1 MGDPKMPRRI
11 WKKPKRPLNYDLMMD
26 ELKTL
31 GTFGLK
37 TKKEL
42 WKTQTELSRVRLQ
55 ARSLLA
61 LRQEE
66 RERKEPILIQSLSK
80 IGLVDQNSTLDDVLN
95 LQVNDLLSRRL
106 QTMAQRKLFFKTP
119 YQARQAIVH
128 GHIMIGDSV
137 VTIPSYVVKTEEE
150 AKIRLIPESRF
161 NETLSKPESDLGS
174 PETENLE
181 SETNDQSKNEES
193 PVKQDAEKEST
204 EESPVKQDAEKE
216 STEES

>member
-1 MGDPKMPRRI
+1 MGDPKTSRKV

-37 TKKEL
+37 TKREL

-61 LRQEE
+61 LGQEA
-66 RERKEPILIQSLSK
+66 RGRKEPILMQSLSK

-95 LQVNDLLSRRL
+95 LQVTDLLERRL
-106 QTMAQRKLFFKTP
+106 QTIAHKKLYFKTP

-128 GHIMIGDSV
+128 GHVMIENNV
-137 VTIPSYVVKTEEE
+137 VTIPSYIVKTEEE

-161 NETLSKPESDLGS
+161 NETLSKPKSDLGT

-181 SETNDQSKNEES
+181 SEINNQGKNEES
-193 PVKQDAEKEST
+193 TIKQDVPKEST
-204 EESPVKQDAEKE
+204 E
-216 STEES
+216 

>member
-1 MGDPKMPRRI
+1 MGDPKTPRRV

-37 TKKEL
+37 TKREL

-106 QTMAQRKLFFKTP
+106 QTIAQRKLFFKTP

-128 GHIMIGDSV
+128 GHIMIGDSI
-137 VTIPSYVVKTEEE
+137 VTIPSYIVKTEEE
-150 AKIRLIPESRF
+150 TKIRLIPESRF

-181 SETNDQSKNEES
+181 SEINDQSKNEES
-193 PVKQDAEKEST
+193 PVKQDAEKKST
-204 EESPVKQDAEKE
+204 EEPPVKQDAEKK
-216 STEES
+216 STE

>member
-1 MGDPKMPRRI
+1 MVDPKMSRKV

-106 QTMAQRKLFFKTP
+106 QTITQRKLFFKTP

-150 AKIRLIPESRF
+150 EKIHLIPESRF

-181 SETNDQSKNEES
+181 IETGDQPKNVES
-193 PVKQDAEKEST
+193 PVKQDAEKES
-204 EESPVKQDAEKE
+204 PVKQEAEKE
-216 STEES
+216 STE

>member
-1 MGDPKMPRRI
+1 MGDPKTPSRV

-26 ELKTL
+26 ELKIL

-37 TKKEL
+37 TKREL
-42 WKTQTELSRVRLQ
+42 WKTQTELSRVRLH

-61 LRQEE
+61 LRREV

-95 LQVNDLLSRRL
+95 LQVTDLLSRRL
-106 QTMAQRKLFFKTP
+106 QTIAQRKLYFKTP

-128 GHIMIGDSV
+128 GHVMIGDSV
-137 VTIPSYVVKTEEE
+137 VTIPSYIVKTEEE

-174 PETENLE
+174 PDTENLE
-181 SETNDQSKNEES
+181 SETNDQSKNEEP
-193 PVKQDAEKEST
+193 PVKQDAPKESS
-204 EESPVKQDAEKE
+204 EQS
-216 STEES
+216 

>member
-1 MGDPKMPRRI
+1 MGAPKTPRRV

-150 AKIRLIPESRF
+150 EKIRLIPESRF

-181 SETNDQSKNEES
+181 IETGDQPKNEE
-193 PVKQDAEKEST
+193 PPAKQDAEKEST
-204 EESPVKQDAEKE
+204 E
-216 STEES
+216 

>member
-1 MGDPKMPRRI
+1 MGDPKTSRRV
-11 WKKPKRPLNYDLMMD
+11 WQKPKRPLNYDLIMD

-37 TKKEL
+37 TKREL

-61 LRQEE
+61 LRQDE
-66 RERKEPILIQSLSK
+66 RERKEPILMQSLSK
-80 IGLVDQNSTLDDVLN
+80 IGLVNEDSTLDDVLN
-95 LQVNDLLSRRL
+95 LQVTDLLSRRL
-106 QTMAQRKLFFKTP
+106 QTIAQKKLYFKTP

-137 VTIPSYVVKTEEE
+137 VTIPSYIVKTEEE
-150 AKIRLIPESRF
+150 AKIHLIPESRF

-181 SETNDQSKNEES
+181 SETAVQSENEEP
-193 PVKQDAEKEST
+193 PVKQDAPKVST
-204 EESPVKQDAEKE
+204 V
-216 STEES
+216 

>member
-1 MGDPKMPRRI
+1 MGDPKTPRRV

-150 AKIRLIPESRF
+150 EKIRLIPESRF

-181 SETNDQSKNEES
+181 IETGEQSKNEEPAVKQDAEKES

-204 EESPVKQDAEKE
+204 E
-216 STEES
+216 

>member
-1 MGDPKMPRRI
+1 MGDPKKSRRV
-11 WKKPKRPLNYDLMMD
+11 WKKPKRPLNYDLIMD

-37 TKKEL
+37 TKREL

-61 LRQEE
+61 LRQDE
-66 RERKEPILIQSLSK
+66 RERKEPILMQSLSK
-80 IGLVDQNSTLDDVLN
+80 IGLVNEDSTLDDVLN
-95 LQVNDLLSRRL
+95 LQVADLLSRRL
-106 QTMAQRKLFFKTP
+106 QTIAQKKLYFKTP

-137 VTIPSYVVKTEEE
+137 VTIPSYIVKTEEE
-150 AKIRLIPESRF
+150 AKIHLIPESSF

-181 SETNDQSKNEES
+181 SETGVQSENKEP
-193 PVKQDAEKEST
+193 PVKQDAQKVST
-204 EESPVKQDAEKE
+204 V
-216 STEES
+216 

>member
-1 MGDPKMPRRI
+1 MGDPKTSRRV
-11 WKKPKRPLNYDLMMD
+11 WQKPKRPLNYDLIMD

-37 TKKEL
+37 TKREL

-61 LRQEE
+61 LRQDE
-66 RERKEPILIQSLSK
+66 RERKEPILMQSLSK
-80 IGLVDQNSTLDDVLN
+80 IGLVNEDSTLDDVLN
-95 LQVNDLLSRRL
+95 LQVTDLLSRRL
-106 QTMAQRKLFFKTP
+106 QTIAQKKLYFKTP

-137 VTIPSYVVKTEEE
+137 VTIPSYIVKTEEE
-150 AKIRLIPESRF
+150 AKIHLIPESSF

-181 SETNDQSKNEES
+181 SETAVQSENEEPS
-193 PVKQDAEKEST
+193 VKQDAPKVST
-204 EESPVKQDAEKE
+204 V
-216 STEES
+216 